1 MDGTTGQ
8 DANSDEQQAKE
19 LLEALSKWQPATP
32 SEYLDGARW
41 SLETVTHL
49 TEYED
54 EKANR
59 ILTAMAF
66 LSALVGV
73 VFAAVVQ
80 KCPASYVS
88 QLGARGYSFSAFA
101 LTTVYVLFPLYF
113 LILSVGATL
122 TVLAVRPSFRI
133 PRTWGGA
140 PASLLFYAKIVK
152 ATGKEWASAYT
163 QRPGVEVDRQ
173 YLKDAIFETYLI
185 AQKIRIKLRKL
196 RWGIWLFIVST
207 VLLVGLLP
215 LCAAVISRID
225 SIPPEK
231 MPVVQRADLE
241 PSIKAD
247 SSRQSEAPGG
257 QGNET
262 GKKERRKNQK

>member
-1 MDGTTGQ
+1 MDDTTSQ
-8 DANSDEQQAKE
+8 NSSSDEQQAKE

-32 SEYLDGARW
+32 GEYINGVRW

-88 QLGARGYSFSAFA
+88 QLGARGYRFSALA
-101 LTTVYVLFPLYF
+101 LTGVYVLFPLYF
-113 LILSVGATL
+113 LILAVGATL
-122 TVLAVRPSFRI
+122 TVLSVRPSFRI
-133 PRTWGGA
+133 PKTWGGA
-140 PASLLFYAKIVK
+140 PASLLFYAKIVT

-163 QRPGVEVDRQ
+163 QRSGVEVDRQ

-185 AQKIRIKLRKL
+185 AQKIRIKLKKL

-215 LCAAVISRID
+215 LCAVVISRID

-231 MPVVQRADLE
+231 VPVVQRPDIE
-241 PSIKAD
+241 PSVKLG
-247 SSRQSEAPGG
+247 SSPQKQAPGV
-257 QGNET
+257 QANET
-262 GKKERRKNQK
+262 GKKE

>member
-1 MDGTTGQ
+1 MSATRNENR
-8 DANSDEQQAKE
+8 NSDEHQARE
-19 LLEALSKWQPATP
+19 VLEVLSKWQPATP
-32 SEYLDGARW
+32 GEYLPGARW

-88 QLGARGYSFSAFA
+88 QLGARGYCFSALALFA
-101 LTTVYVLFPLYF
+101 VYVLFPLYF
-113 LILSVGATL
+113 LILAVGATM

-133 PRTWGGA
+133 PKTWDGA
-140 PASLLFYAKIVK
+140 PASLLFYAKIVG
-152 ATGKEWASAYT
+152 ATGKEWASAFA
-163 QRPGVEVDRQ
+163 QRSSVEVDRQ
-173 YLKDAIFETYLI
+173 YLKDAVFESYLI
-185 AQKIRIKLRKL
+185 AQKIRIKIRKL
-196 RWGIWLFIVST
+196 RWGIWFFIVST

-215 LCAAVISRID
+215 LCAVVISRID

-231 MPVVQRADLE
+231 MSVVQQADIK
-241 PSIKAD
+241 SNIKAD
-247 SSRQSEAPGG
+247 NSALSQIPRVSDSV
-257 QGNET
+257 
-262 GKKERRKNQK
+262 

>member
-1 MDGTTGQ
+1 MDTASAPGPV
-8 DANSDEQQAKE
+8 SDEQEAKE
-19 LLEALSKWQPATP
+19 LLEALSKWQPTTP
-32 SEYLDGARW
+32 SEYLNGARW
-41 SLETVTHL
+41 SLDTVTRL

-88 QLGARGYSFSAFA
+88 QLLARGYCFSAFA
-101 LTTVYVLFPLYF
+101 LSIVYVLFPLYF
-113 LILSVGATL
+113 MILAIGATL
-122 TVLAVRPSFRI
+122 TVLAVKPTFRI
-133 PRTWGGA
+133 PKNWSGVPG
-140 PASLLFYAKIVK
+140 SMLFYEKIVS
-152 ATGKEWASAYT
+152 ARGKDWANAFSE
-163 QRPGVEVDRQ
+163 RSSVELDRQ
-173 YLKDAIFETYLI
+173 YLKNAIFETYLI
-185 AQKIRIKLRKL
+185 AQKIRIKLKKL

-215 LCAAVISRID
+215 LCAVVIFRVD

-231 MPVVQRADLE
+231 VQVEQRVGGE
-241 PSIKAD
+241 PSVNVD
-247 SSRQSEAPGG
+247 SSLESQSPGVLA
-257 QGNET
+257 NESS
-262 GKKERRKNQK
+262 KKEQKQNNK